1 MKSEFRSVF
10 ADGEGHAAL
19 EWTTTGTANGRTVEY
34 GGVSILEIEDG
45 KVKLFIA
52 YFDPREITEQ
62 IVHLPPGCPPTHP
75 PTAGTIPLIKNPTP
89 GARGLPPPAS
99 PP

>member
-34 GGVSILEIEDG
+34 AGVSILENRRRQG
-45 KVKLFIA
+45 QTLYA

-62 IVHLPPGCPPTHP
+62 IVH
-75 PTAGTIPLIKNPTP
+75 
-89 GARGLPPPAS
+89 
-99 PP
+99 